1 MLSNL
6 STKILFPTDGAK
18 LIKCKF
24 VNRSDHIQMEL
35 DNPQDGHRCDACHN
49 AFDAKVNTRKFLDY
63 KSNVMK

>member
-6 STKILFPTDGAK
+6 STKMSFPTDGAK

-24 VNRSDHIQMEL
+24 ISDSDHVQMEL
-35 DNPQDGHRCDACHN
+35 DNPQDGHRCDAYHN
-49 AFDAKVNTRKFLDY
+49 ASNAKVNTRKFSDY